1 MIWQVREE
9 FVEAVLS
16 AVEQI
21 PPGRVA
27 SYGDIAEFVGT
38 GGPRQVG
45 SVMSHYGAAVCWWR
59 VVRADGRP
67 AQGLQTRALDLL
79 RAEGAP
85 VRRDRVIMAEARW
98 AGDLEPGPHPGPAAP
113 PATG

>member
-1 MIWQVREE
+1 MQEE

-16 AVEQI
+16 AVELI
-21 PPGRVA
+21 PVGRVA
-27 SYGDIAEFVGT
+27 SYGDIAEYVGR

-45 SVMSHYGAAVCWWR
+45 QVMSHYGAAVCWWR

-67 AQGLQTRALDLL
+67 ADGLTQRALASL

-85 VRRDRVIMAEARW
+85 LRGDRVLMREARW
-98 AGDLEPGPHPGPAAP
+98 TGPEPGDRTGPSR
-113 PATG
+113 